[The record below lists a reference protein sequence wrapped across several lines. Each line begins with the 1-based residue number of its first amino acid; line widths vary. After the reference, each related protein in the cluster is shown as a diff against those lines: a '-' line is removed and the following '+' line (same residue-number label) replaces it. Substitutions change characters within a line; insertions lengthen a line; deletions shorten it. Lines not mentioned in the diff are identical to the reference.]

1 MPIMTRPVS
10 ELTDHIFMPVVRQ
23 LAHRLLSS
31 LGYSEIIGDQI
42 YINTDWSTHSSIGT
56 SDDNANV
63 RQNRLSI
70 ETNLQLNP
78 TSQKWDFYTFHH
90 TTAYGIDQRTLHN
103 SDPIYFDKRNQVE
116 ITQCVAPATIV
127 MNCDLVFESSE
138 FAFQTP
144 QMIFNHFENGSV
156 FSFTDLFF
164 DYPAPKPIVSMLL
177 QFWEMDR
184 DFGKPANISFEEY
197 IKIRSNGGWQV
208 RKHRDLDQYEI
219 VIPVNN
225 LKALCTLEYSEDR
238 PSGIMENKLPV
249 GWSISFVYTIQFA
262 IPTLNILR
270 YPILINNQLL
280 PDNMIITDKHQ
291 RFNNMIEFHHGKA
304 DEKYHKGHNLPTQFH
319 IGIANHYPWYDDWTV
334 PTDSPLMMKSRVPV
348 AIIALTVEED
358 TPINVI
364 GLKEDFDEDFKL
376 SPLIKEMLYQEDY
389 HALDYYAPY
398 QISVFKENR
407 QIGQEALYFDGELTL
422 KFKANNLYERYRI
435 VISVAKDTYHIR
447 PRWHKLLAKYFE
459 YLPNN
464 LKLSMINRFLNG
476 DWKKGLPKK
485 TDKITMKGEFV
496 DIFGKVVSKVEDF
509 NFDKYTKPAASPFP
523 LEDRPFFKN
532 VNDYGGDNQ
541 IPNSPN
547 VGANKGN
554 VGRVDQPFVDGGIY
568 VDADHSASR
577 VISTSII
584 ARETDVSS
592 S

>member
-42 YINTDWSTHSSIGT
+42 YINTDWSAHSSIGT

-127 MNCDLVFESSE
+127 MNCELVLESSE

-144 QMIFNHFENGSV
+144 QMIFNHFETGSV

-184 DFGKPANISFEEY
+184 DFGKPAGISFEEY
-197 IKIRSNGGWQV
+197 IKIRTNGGWQV
-208 RKHRDLDQYEI
+208 RKHRDLKQYEI
-219 VIPVNN
+219 VIPVND

-249 GWSISFVYTIQFA
+249 GWTIPFVYTIQFA

-280 PDNMIITDKHQ
+280 PENMIIVDNHQ
-291 RFNNMIEFHHGKA
+291 RFNTMVEYHHGKA
-304 DEKYHKGHNLPTQFH
+304 DEAYHKGHNLPMQYH
-319 IGIANHYPWYDDWTV
+319 RGIANHYPWYDDWIV

-348 AIIALTVEED
+348 AVIALTVEED

-364 GLKEDFDEDFKL
+364 GLKDDFDEDFKL
-376 SPLIKEMLYQEDY
+376 SPLVKEMLYQEEH

-407 QIGQEALYFDGELTL
+407 QLDQESLYFDGDLTL
-422 KFKANNLYERYRI
+422 KFKATNLYERYRI
-435 VISVAKDTYHIR
+435 VISVAKDTYYVR

-464 LKLSMINRFLNG
+464 LKLSMIHRFLNG

-485 TDKITMKGEFV
+485 TEKISMKGEFLDV
-496 DIFGKVVSKVEDF
+496 FGKVISKVEDF
-509 NFDKYTKPAASPFP
+509 PFDKYTQPAASPFP
-523 LEDRPFFKN
+523 LEDRSFFKN
-532 VNDYGGDNQ
+532 VNEFGGDSQ
-541 IPNSPN
+541 IPNSPTI
-547 VGANKGN
+547 GASKGN
-554 VGRVDQPFVDGGIY
+554 VGRVNQPFEDGGIY